1 MIRQNAEQRLGNFE
15 RELEQKLEA
24 EKLSLGGSYERMRR
38 TVEES
43 EKERYEFEL
52 EKFKNE

>member
-1 MIRQNAEQRLGNFE
+1 MET
-15 RELEQKLEA
+15 
-24 EKLSLGGSYERMRR
+24 EKLSVAGSYERMRR

-52 EKFKNE
+52 EKFKNEQNK